1 MGKKKTNPNKKPA
14 TMADVKKAKKMAQAE
29 AVTIAIAI
37 IFTVMRDKEGWGVKR
52 LQRLWS
58 EVNDLSDSVAQGYVT
73 VSDLLTVLEEEAG
86 IILK

>member
-1 MGKKKTNPNKKPA
+1 MTKKKTNPNKKPA

-52 LQRLWS
+52 LQRLWG
-58 EVNDLSDSVAQGYVT
+58 EVNDLSDSVAQGYVKI
-73 VSDLLTVLEEEAG
+73 SDLLAVLEEEAG

>member
-1 MGKKKTNPNKKPA
+1 MTKKKTNPNKKPA

-52 LQRLWS
+52 LQRLWR

>member
-52 LQRLWS
+52 LQRLWR
-58 EVNDLSDSVAQGYVT
+58 EVNDLSDSVAQGYVKI
-73 VSDLLTVLEEEAG
+73 SDLLAVLEDEAG